1 MDSPVRSVP
10 LHRIRL
16 EELAAK
22 LAQIEEQA
30 VLTVNEYPHGLTL
43 ERQRLIVTLAKQL
56 RQHIEDQLRAGARKP
71 LRPEE
76 PPAQPADPA
85 QAAG

>member
-1 MDSPVRSVP
+1 

-16 EELAAK
+16 EELSAK

-56 RQHIEDQLRAGARKP
+56 RQHVEDQLRVGPRKP
-71 LRPEE
+71 LLPEE
-76 PPAQPADPA
+76 PPARPADPA
-85 QAAG
+85 QAAS